1 MDSQADQQGV
11 CVQGAAGV
19 VEGME
24 VEVKMDEGGGR
35 EGGKQ
40 RWEGVRRV
48 DYN

>member
-35 EGGKQ
+35 EVSNDGKELGG
-40 RWEGVRRV
+40 
-48 DYN
+48 